1 MVLISPPPPA
11 LSPDLL
17 EPFYTTDELLSNAP
31 FLVFY
36 GATSTQ
42 TVNSTAGRVQVHI
55 YSPAGLLSYPRL
67 TISPSSPLYAAV
79 DCLARE
85 DQGDEVC
92 RALAFSL
99 FKYFSELSPVA
110 KSTWQSRTNS
120 QGRPPSAPKLFSEAH
135 AASLAGRMARVDN
148 AAEVVQDV
156 RQALAEQ
163 GVSWLDVDVVLPPGS
178 VKELDSNLRESLL
191 PEETAEQVMLDA
203 RYGEYAPLVKAFGEP
218 SFLPTTRLRRAP
230 SKPTGLSRSVQF
242 TRQQKENLR
251 RELCEFIDTEENYVG
266 KVYDLLH
273 SVAEDF
279 RQKARSK
286 SPNSSSPSEEALEGL
301 FPPSLD
307 EILTVNTS
315 FLEDIRKIIEGTEN
329 EAIQDIEATAG
340 ELLESGTPEDLHADV
355 TGTFAF
361 AKCLVEWFP
370 KFSDCYTEYIQ
381 AHAEFGQYLR
391 IFLRETGSSFSKR
404 VQETGEQRLMSML
417 IEPVQRLPRYSLYID
432 NLVKQLP
439 VRHPALKPLL
449 KARDIIAEI
458 CSRDSPSGQLS
469 KVIERL
475 QHLIPSW
482 PSAFHPEGRL
492 ITAMDVVELAPPYRK
507 DVKARGASPAILLLF
522 ADELVLLIKSGHKT
536 MSARGL
542 LAEIDNPSVPL
553 DEPPQIA
560 TQLIFL
566 QHMKLDNIWFH
577 EVDDGSMIQLYHSD
591 GSSQPPTTLHSLNAS
606 SLCMFYLTGS
616 YEMKAARWLEETVKA
631 RVECRFS
638 EAERESHKWDVRCLT
653 GDMNLFSAIFE
664 EADGMIPEG
673 RRDPARIRVVID
685 PQKGARTLN
694 AGDEGVELIASVT
707 AATEELYWLQIEGMN
722 GYSTRDKVTAT
733 ELLPVLSKRVGNYL
747 QLRNRIQN
755 PAMTP
760 IFLLRNQQILQS
772 LKIRTEDAAAQDGI
786 ILERAGSSNR
796 RSPTKVLSKVF
807 VNNHKEGTPR
817 RLQRPPPVLG
827 DIPRFAPNGGSG
839 QNSPYKSSSRP
850 SSRDDLLSSK
860 TASRSSLDVEEH
872 VNDPLV
878 KLEETLA
885 TYILSLHARKGNVV
899 GRVIRNRAN
908 ANELAVNELYNSLLE
923 EPANVE
929 LASQQPVD
937 VLFRSYEKF
946 LQTAWKEKLGLVVP
960 VEILNALQS
969 HPEDY
974 PGDFEEFFRKQIGE
988 LMPQNQR
995 ALRASI
1001 KLLADLLAGTANDG
1015 DRGMIT
1021 AAFAEVL
1028 VPDGNSHDFISL
1040 LDRFIEDI
1048 DTLFGR
1054 PSSSG
1059 SLTPSQSSM
1068 NSRYG
1073 SKTNVSMH
1081 SNSSSLKRR
1090 FGLKG
1095 FSGLSRE
1102 NSKSDIESKVSSV
1115 WRTLSKAHRNT
1126 DGRNT
1131 DGQASSLSKATPLL
1145 RSHSTDQDARASPKR
1160 PGSRDRP
1167 TVMGAFT
1174 VEEGSPSRA
1183 LATIGEGR
1191 ESPRRKRRSS
1201 LSDLPNLQE
1210 NQKDPQPWVGA
1221 PQTPRRVK
1229 PNGIPTA
1236 SPNTPSPPKP
1246 SAIPSLSRYGSPVRK
1261 EGSPAPASALPRPR
1275 TAGGSDKTRTD
1286 SPAPLNVQPK
1296 TKADSPTPLNL
1307 QPKSKIDSPTPA
1319 PLNIQSMRKPRANT
1333 LTENIPPKTISAIP
1347 TLHRPTHSA
1356 SNIPTF
1362 PLTERPSSGN
1372 RPKAVGNPNPD
1383 ELSKPMSG
1391 LGAPIM
1397 FSPTRKLRMQSPQ
1410 KLRERLQREQ
1420 NAINGAQTVLQNEIG
1435 KLGDEIMNLPNGTIP
1450 PLRPTSNRM
1459 QTEPQTPSRL
1469 RPTTPKAN
1477 SSDGFSAI
1485 ATLGRNSS
1493 PTAAL
1498 VARLSSLEA
1507 RIPSVFSS
1515 LQDRTASI
1523 AGDVASSLQVSEAR
1537 AKRLDDLFR
1546 EATAENE
1553 ALYGRF
1559 NDELAR
1565 ILRGVKGGDG
1575 AEEMRRKLRESQEE
1589 TERLRKENWR
1599 LKRENLGLRAQLKD
1613 G

>member
-17 EPFYTTDELLSNAP
+17 EPFYTTDDLLSNAP
-31 FLVFY
+31 VLVFY

-55 YSPAGLLSYPRL
+55 YSPAGLQSYPRL

-99 FKYFSELSPVA
+99 YKYFLELSPIA
-110 KSTWQSRTNS
+110 KSIWESRSNS
-120 QGRPPSAPKLFSEAH
+120 QGRLPSAPPLFGEAH
-135 AASLAGRMARVDN
+135 AALLAARMARVEN

-163 GVSWLDVDVVLPPGS
+163 AVSWLDVDVVLPPGS
-178 VKELDSNLRESLL
+178 VKELDSNLRESIL
-191 PEETAEQVMLDA
+191 PEETSEDVLLDA

-218 SFLPTTRLRRAP
+218 TFLPTSRLRRAP
-230 SKPTGLSRSVQF
+230 SKPTGLSRSSQF
-242 TRQQKENLR
+242 SRQQKENLR

-279 RQKARSK
+279 RQKARNKGTS
-286 SPNSSSPSEEALEGL
+286 SSSPSEEALEGL

-307 EILTVNTS
+307 EILNINTA
-315 FLEDIRKIIEGTEN
+315 FLEDIRRVIEGTEN
-329 EAIQDIEATAG
+329 DAIQDIEATTG
-340 ELLESGTPEDLHADV
+340 EPFVPEKPDDSPADV
-355 TGTFAF
+355 TGTLAF

-370 KFSDCYTEYIQ
+370 KFSDCYTDYIQ

-449 KARDIIAEI
+449 KARDIISEI
-458 CSRDSPSGQLS
+458 CSRDSPSSQLS

-482 PSAFHPEGRL
+482 PQAFRPEGRL

-507 DVKARGASPAILLLF
+507 ELKARGASPAILLLF

-553 DEPPQIA
+553 DETPQIA

-566 QHMKLDNIWFH
+566 QHMRLNNIWFD
-577 EVDDGSMIQLYHSD
+577 EVDDGSLLQLYHSD

-616 YEMKAARWLEETVKA
+616 YELKASRWLEETVKA
-631 RVECRFS
+631 RVEYRFP
-638 EAERESHKWDVRCLT
+638 EVERESHKWDVRSHT
-653 GDMNLFSAIFE
+653 GDLNLFSAIFE
-664 EADGMIPEG
+664 EGDDPIPEG
-673 RRDPARIRVVID
+673 RQEPARIRVVID
-685 PQKGARTLN
+685 PQKGAKTLH
-694 AGDEGVELIASVT
+694 AGDEGVELIASV
-707 AATEELYWLQIEGMN
+707 AAASEGFYWLEIEGMN
-722 GYSTRDKVTAT
+722 NYASRDKVTAA
-733 ELLPVLSKRVGNYL
+733 EFLPVLSKRVSNYL
-747 QLRNRIQN
+747 QMRNRIQN

-772 LKIRTEDAAAQDGI
+772 LKVRTTEDTAAQDGI
-786 ILERAGSSNR
+786 ILERAGSSSR
-796 RSPTKVLSKVF
+796 RSPTKVLSKVLGSS
-807 VNNHKEGTPR
+807 HREGTPR

-827 DIPRFAPNGGSG
+827 DIPKFAPNGSVH
-839 QNSPYKSSSRP
+839 NSPYKSSSRP
-850 SSRDDLLSSK
+850 TSRDDLLSSK
-860 TASRSSLDVEEH
+860 TASKSSLELEDH
-872 VNDPLV
+872 SNDPLV

-923 EPANVE
+923 EPTNVE

-937 VLFRSYEKF
+937 VLFRSFEKF
-946 LQTAWKEKLGLVVP
+946 LQVAWRERLGLVVP
-960 VEILNALQS
+960 IDVLSAMQS

-974 PGDFEEFFRKQIGE
+974 PGDFEEFFRKQISE

-1001 KLLADLLAGTANDG
+1001 KLLADLLAGTGNDG

-1059 SLTPSQSSM
+1059 SLTPSQGSM

-1102 NSKSDIESKVSSV
+1102 HSKSDIESKVSSV
-1115 WRTLSKAHRNT
+1115 WRTLSKA
-1126 DGRNT
+1126 GRNA

-1145 RSHSTDQDARASPKR
+1145 RSHSTDQDARASSPKR

-1167 TVMGAFT
+1167 TVMGAFSF
-1174 VEEGSPSRA
+1174 EEGSPSRT
-1183 LATIGEGR
+1183 LATIGEAR

-1210 NQKDPQPWVGA
+1210 QQKDPHPWSGA
-1221 PQTPRRVK
+1221 PQTPRRIK
-1229 PNGIPTA
+1229 PTATSTA

-1246 SAIPSLSRYGSPVRK
+1246 SGIPNPTRIGSPVRK
-1261 EGSPAPASALPRPR
+1261 GGSPAASSAIPRPR
-1275 TAGGSDKTRTD
+1275 TSDKTKVD

-1296 TKADSPTPLNL
+1296 PKVDSPAPLSL
-1307 QPKSKIDSPTPA
+1307 QAKPKVDSPA
-1319 PLNIQSMRKPRANT
+1319 PLNVQISPRKPRAST
-1333 LTENIPPKTISAIP
+1333 LTENIPPKNISAIP

-1356 SNIPTF
+1356 SNIPTI
-1362 PLTERPSSGN
+1362 PLAERPSSGN
-1372 RPKAVGNPNPD
+1372 RPKTVVNTNVD
-1383 ELSKPMSG
+1383 ELSKPVTG
-1391 LGAPIM
+1391 LGAPIL

-1420 NAINGAQTVLQNEIG
+1420 NAIQGAENALQNELSKI
-1435 KLGDEIMNLPNGTIP
+1435 GDEITNLPNGTIA
-1450 PLRPTSNRM
+1450 PLRPLSGRT
-1459 QTEPQTPSRL
+1459 QTEAQTPGRL

-1498 VARLSSLEA
+1498 VARLASLEA

-1515 LQDRTASI
+1515 LQERTTSI

-1575 AEEMRRKLRESQEE
+1575 VEEMRRKLRESQEE